1 MARDDYAA
9 PHRFRERLSDRL
21 INVAI
26 VLILA
31 CIFVVTA
38 YPLLHVISV
47 SLSLPGEVLENR
59 VSYYPRGLYLKT
71 FELVLG
77 NKLFLRSYLNTIIY
91 TTLGV
96 LINMV
101 MTVLT
106 AYPLSRG
113 KFAGKSLFLP
123 LIVFTML
130 FSGGLIPD
138 YIIVMQLGLIDKIWA
153 VLLPPAINTFNLVIL
168 RTAFQSMPVELEE
181 SAKIDGAN
189 DFQIMRQVCLPVSKT
204 ILLTIGLFYAVEHW
218 NRFMIPF
225 LYLNTREKFPVQVI
239 LRSLLISGEMTEYQ
253 LGGKILSPVSVKY
266 ATIVVTILPIL
277 CVYPFI
283 QKYFTKGV
291 LLGSLKG

>member
-1 MARDDYAA
+1 MAIHKETPRYI
-9 PHRFRERLSDRL
+9 REKFGDRMLGVVIL
-21 INVAI
+21 I
-26 VLILA
+26 ILA
-31 CIFVVTA
+31 GVFVITA
-38 YPLLHVISV
+38 YPLLHLIAV

-59 VSYYPRGLYLKT
+59 VSFYPRGFYLKT
-71 FELVLG
+71 YELVFG

-91 TTLGV
+91 TALGV

-101 MTVLT
+101 MTIMT
-106 AYPLSRG
+106 AYPLSRTR
-113 KFAGKSLFLP
+113 FAGKSLFLP

-130 FSGGLIPD
+130 FSGGIIPN
-138 YIIVMQLGLIDKIWA
+138 YLLVMQLGLIDKMWA
-153 VLLPPAINTFNLVIL
+153 VILPPAINTFNLMIL

-189 DFQIMRQVCLPVSKT
+189 DLQIMRQVCLPVSKT

-225 LYLNTREKFPVQVI
+225 LYLNTREKFPVQVV

-253 LGGKILSPVSVKY
+253 LAGKILSPVSVKY
-266 ATIVVTILPIL
+266 TTIVVTILPIL
-277 CVYPFI
+277 CIHPFI
-283 QKYFTKGV
+283 QRYFTKGV